1 MAAQVA
7 ARINCWLPFAAVS
20 ISVERDE
27 RRRWLVAQATGDLT
41 LDELSTFIRT
51 ARASEELRMWP
62 MIFVGN
68 DASTTMTDQDVEQ
81 AVAVVARALA
91 TTGARAH
98 VAVVTND
105 DRLYRWM
112 LLYEAK
118 CADIGVRLIRVF
130 RQYDDAE
137 RWLQIVS
144 AARNLQ

>member
-1 MAAQVA
+1 
-7 ARINCWLPFAAVS
+7 VS
-20 ISVERDE
+20 ISVGRDE
-27 RRRWLVAQATGDLT
+27 KRHWLVATATGVLT
-41 LDELSTFIRT
+41 RDEITTFIRT

-62 MIFVGN
+62 MLFVAN
-68 DASTTMTDQDVEQ
+68 DASTNMTDEDVDQ

-98 VAVVTND
+98 VAIVTSD
-105 DRLYRWM
+105 DQLYSWM

-130 RQYDDAE
+130 RQQDDAE

-144 AARNLQ
+144 AARNLH

>member
-1 MAAQVA
+1 M
-7 ARINCWLPFAAVS
+7 S
-20 ISVERDE
+20 ITVERDE
-27 RRRWLVAQATGDLT
+27 KRRWLVATANGVLA
-41 LDELSTFIRT
+41 LDEVTTFIRT

-62 MIFVGN
+62 MIFLGN
-68 DASTTMTDQDVEQ
+68 GASTNMTDQDVDQ

-91 TTGARAH
+91 TTGGRAH

-130 RQYDDAE
+130 RQHDDAE

-144 AARNLQ
+144 AARNLH

>member
-1 MAAQVA
+1 M
-7 ARINCWLPFAAVS
+7 S

-27 RRRWLVAQATGDLT
+27 KRRWLVATATGVLI
-41 LDELSTFIRT
+41 LDELTTFIST
-51 ARASEELRMWP
+51 ARASQELRMWP

-68 DASTTMTDQDVEQ
+68 DASTNMTDQDVDR
-81 AVAVVARALA
+81 AVTVVAQALA
-91 TTGARAH
+91 ATGARAH

-130 RQYDDAE
+130 RQHDDAE